1 MSENIALNRSN
12 FINDVLPQNNG
23 YIILKFTADW
33 CGPCKSIKSL
43 VEEKTTDLPNTVKYY
58 EINVDEHIDL
68 FSFFKSKKMC
78 KGIPA
83 LFAFKKGN
91 LNFVPD
97 HSVIGA
103 DIDEINNFFSLIL
116 TTNIQETNSTE
127 SHY

>member
-1 MSENIALNRSN
+1 MSEKVLLNRSN
-12 FINDVLPQNNG
+12 FIDDVLPKNNG
-23 YIILKFTADW
+23 YIILKFTANW

-43 VEEKTTDLPNTVKYY
+43 VEEKTKDLPDNVQYY
-58 EINVDEHIDL
+58 EIDVDENIDL

-91 LNFVPD
+91 LTFVPD

-103 DIDEINNFFSLIL
+103 DRDEITKLFDIIL
-116 TTNIQETNSTE
+116 TNTIQETNSTE

>member
-1 MSENIALNRSN
+1 MSDNSVLNRSN
-12 FINDVLPQNNG
+12 FINEVLPQNTG
-23 YIILKFTADW
+23 YIILKFTANW
-33 CGPCKSIKSL
+33 CGPCKSIKLL
-43 VEEKTTDLPNTVKYY
+43 VEEKTKDLPNTVKYY
-58 EINVDEHIDL
+58 EIDVDENIDL

-91 LNFVPD
+91 LTFVPD

-103 DIDEINNFFSLIL
+103 DSDEITKLFNIIL
-116 TTNIQETNSTE
+116 TNTIQETNSTE

>member
-1 MSENIALNRSN
+1 MSEENNINRTK
-12 FINDVLPQNNG
+12 FINELLPNNNG

-43 VEEKTTDLPNTVKYY
+43 VEEKTKNLPANVQYY
-58 EINVDEHIDL
+58 EIDVDENIDL

-91 LNFVPD
+91 LTFVPD

-103 DIDEINNFFSLIL
+103 DIDEITKLFDLIL
-116 TTNIQETNSTE
+116 TNAIQESNSTE

>member
-1 MSENIALNRSN
+1 MSEQHNINRTT
-12 FINDVLPQNNG
+12 FIDEILPNNTG

-43 VEEKTTDLPNTVKYY
+43 VEENTKKLPSNVQYY
-58 EINVDEHIDL
+58 EIDIADNIDL

-78 KGIPA
+78 RGIPA

-91 LNFVPD
+91 CNYVPD
-97 HSVIGA
+97 YSVIGA
-103 DIDEINNFFSLIL
+103 DSDEISKFFDLIL
-116 TTNIQETNSTE
+116 TNAIQKANSTE

>member
-1 MSENIALNRSN
+1 MSKPINVTEADFEELVENSSIPVMVD
-12 FINDVLPQNNG
+12 FW
-23 YIILKFTADW
+23 ADW

-43 VEEKTTDLPNTVKYY
+43 VEEKTKDLPSTIKYY
-58 EINVDEHIDL
+58 EIDVDEHIDL

-91 LNFVPD
+91 LTFVPD
-97 HSVIGA
+97 HSVLGA
-103 DIDEINNFFSLIL
+103 DSDEITKLFNIIL
-116 TTNIQETNSTE
+116 TNTIQETNSTE

>member
-1 MSENIALNRSN
+1 MSEQDNITRKQ
-12 FINDVLPQNNG
+12 FIDEILPNNNG

-43 VEEKTTDLPNTVKYY
+43 VEEKTKDLPSTIKYY
-58 EINVDEHIDL
+58 EIDVDENIDL

-91 LNFVPD
+91 CTYIAD

-103 DIDEINNFFSLIL
+103 DSDEINKFFDIIL
-116 TTNIQETNSTE
+116 TTNIQQTNTTE

>member
-1 MSENIALNRSN
+1 MSEQNNINRTN
-12 FINDVLPQNNG
+12 FIDEILPNNNG

-43 VEEKTTDLPNTVKYY
+43 VEEKTKDLPSNVQYY
-58 EINVDEHIDL
+58 EIDVDDNIDL
-68 FSFFKSKKMC
+68 FSFFKSKKLC
-78 KGIPA
+78 RGIPA

-91 LNFVPD
+91 YNYIPD

-103 DIDEINNFFSLIL
+103 DSGEINKFFDLIL
-116 TTNIQETNSTE
+116 TNNIQEINSTE

>member
-1 MSENIALNRSN
+1 MSENSILNRTN
-12 FINDVLPQNNG
+12 FINDVLPQNTG

-43 VEEKTTDLPNTVKYY
+43 VEEKTRDLPNTVKYY
-58 EINVDEHIDL
+58 EINVDENIDL

-91 LNFVPD
+91 LTFVPD

-103 DIDEINNFFSLIL
+103 DGDEITKLFNLIL
-116 TTNIQETNSTE
+116 TNAIQETNSTE

>member
-1 MSENIALNRSN
+1 MSDNSVLNRSN
-12 FINDVLPQNNG
+12 FINEILPQNNG

-43 VEEKTTDLPNTVKYY
+43 VEEKTKDLPSTIKYY
-58 EINVDEHIDL
+58 EIDVDEHIDL

-91 LNFVPD
+91 LTFVPD
-97 HSVIGA
+97 HSVLGA
-103 DIDEINNFFSLIL
+103 DSDEITKLFNIIL
-116 TTNIQETNSTE
+116 TNTIQETNSTE